1 VKYIMLKKIGGK
13 LRPLSTL
20 FSLQGKRALITGSA
34 TGIGKAIAYRLA
46 ESGATLDLVDI
57 NEEQLM
63 IVKDELTKF
72 PVETRLHKID
82 LSRHLEITRL
92 WDKLV
97 GMEPDILVNNAGI
110 YPFKD
115 FLKIDDVFLDN
126 IMAVNLKSVFWMC
139 QQMVKRRNSRG
150 GVIIN
155 IGSIEAIL
163 PFKDDLSHYNLSKAG
178 VLALTRTLAKE
189 YGKQGFRINAIV
201 PGGILTSGT
210 KNKAK
215 EILKLNLGLI
225 KSGIDFKTRLPL
237 GRFGHP
243 DEVAL
248 IALVLATEL
257 SSYVQGALIPVDGGF
272 LSS

>member
-1 VKYIMLKKIGGK
+1 MLKNIGGK
-13 LRPLSTL
+13 LRPISKI
-20 FSLQGKRALITGSA
+20 FSLRGKRAIITGSA

-46 ESGATLDLVDI
+46 EMGANLDLVDI
-57 NEEQLM
+57 NDERLT
-63 IVKDELTKF
+63 IVKDELTEF
-72 PVETRLHKID
+72 NVETRIHKVD
-82 LSRHLEITRL
+82 LSSKLEITRL
-92 WDKLV
+92 WDKLS

-110 YPFKD
+110 YPFKG
-115 FLKIDDVFLDN
+115 FLEIDEVFLET

-139 QQMVKRRNSRG
+139 QQMIKRRSSRG

-155 IGSIEAIL
+155 IGSIESIL
-163 PFKDDLSHYNLSKAG
+163 PFKEDLAHYNISKAG
-178 VLALTRTLAKE
+178 VMALTRALAKE

-201 PGGILTSGT
+201 PGGIITSGT

-215 EILKLNLGLI
+215 EILKLNFGLI
-225 KSGIDFKTRLPL
+225 KSGLDFKTRLPL

-248 IALVLATEL
+248 MVLVLASEL

>member
-1 VKYIMLKKIGGK
+1 MLKKIGGK
-13 LRPLSTL
+13 LRPISQI
-20 FSLQGKRALITGSA
+20 FSLHGKRALITGSA
-34 TGIGKAIAYRLA
+34 TGIGKAIAYRFA
-46 ESGATLDLVDI
+46 EMGATLDLVDI
-57 NEEQLM
+57 NDERLTL
-63 IVKDELTKF
+63 VKDELTEFNVK
-72 PVETRLHKID
+72 TRIHKVD
-82 LSRHLEITRL
+82 LSRKREITRL
-92 WDKLV
+92 WDTLG

-115 FLKIDDVFLDN
+115 FLEIDDVFLDN
-126 IMAVNLKSVFWMC
+126 VMEINLNSVFWMC
-139 QQMVKRRNSRG
+139 QQMIKRRRSRG

-163 PFKDDLSHYNLSKAG
+163 PFKDDLSHYNISKAG
-178 VLALTRTLAKE
+178 VMALTRALAKE
-189 YGKQGFRINAIV
+189 YGKRGFRINAIV
-201 PGGILTSGT
+201 PGGIITSGT

-215 EILKLNLGLI
+215 DVLKLNLGLI
-225 KSGIDFKTRLPL
+225 KSGIDFKARLPL

-243 DEVAL
+243 DEVAR